1 MFPTKVT
8 EGGVRLRVLLAT
20 AVPAL
25 AGLTLLAAG
34 VPLAAAVVGVCLAA
48 WLGAWW
54 LGRSQLWRSTR
65 MVERAAA
72 TGARE
77 EPSAA
82 ESERDRLAT
91 LVAGLVDAILI
102 IDPGER
108 VRLANPAAERMLAAR
123 PLVGRRV
130 IEVVRDHEVLDA
142 IVRARGGSEV
152 IVQVERAEPQ
162 RLLRVVARRLEGG
175 DLLVTIHDLSAVRR
189 LETMRADFVANV
201 SHELRTPIATL
212 KAIAETLQGGAIDD
226 RAAARDFVSR
236 MQEEID
242 GLAQLVQELLSLARV
257 ESGAD
262 RLGLAEIDPGQLL
275 RDAAR
280 RMSALA
286 ERADVALEVEAAV
299 DLPCVLADSERIGQV
314 LANLVHNAV
323 KFTPAG
329 GRVSLSAIAAG
340 TQVELAVRDTGSG
353 IDRADLDRIFERF
366 YKSDRSRAS
375 GGTGLGLAISKHIV
389 LAHGGEIRASSDGPG
404 RGATFT
410 FTLTAVPPPAREA
423 P

>member
-1 MFPTKVT
+1 MFPTRVT

-54 LGRSQLWRSTR
+54 LGRSPLWRSTR
-65 MVERAAA
+65 IMERAA
-72 TGARE
+72 TGAHE
-77 EPSAA
+77 EPSAT

-108 VRLANPAAERMLAAR
+108 VRLANPAAERMLAAG
-123 PLVGRRV
+123 PLIGRRV

-262 RLGLAEIDPGQLL
+262 RLVLAEIDPTQLL

-299 DLPCVLADSERIGQV
+299 ELPSVLADSERIGQV

-323 KFTPAG
+323 KFTAAG
-329 GRVSLSAIAAG
+329 GRVSLSAAVAG
-340 TQVELAVRDTGSG
+340 TQVELAVRDTGGG

-410 FTLTAVPPPAREA
+410 FTLTAVPPRAPEA

>member
-262 RLGLAEIDPGQLL
+262 RLRLAEIDPGQLL

-299 DLPCVLADSERIGQV
+299 DLPGVLADSERIGQV

-329 GRVSLSAIAAG
+329 GGVSLSAAVAG

-410 FTLTAVPPPAREA
+410 FTLTAVPPRAREA
-423 P
+423 